1 MTNINIGDILT
12 CCETGKQFTAQRD
25 GCSVN
30 YATDRDGNIYSDE
43 GVDIRE
49 KRALLDRSK
58 PFGCYISGDN
68 AARITWQAA
77 KDADFLLLDSPDK
90 LEAMRA
96 WAKSSGGWGAEEIA
110 AWSPVE
116 LNALFIQLV
125 SSDMRAMCEPLNGDD
140 GSALFEGVDGQVYYC
155 LEA

>member
-30 YATDRDGNIYSDE
+30 YSTDRDGNIYSDE

-58 PFGCYISGDN
+58 PFGCYISGDGKRATGWKDN
-68 AARITWQAA
+68 TLGTITWRKRTAIRSNWGSVESFNVS
-77 KDADFLLLDSPDK
+77 DVH
-90 LEAMRA
+90 
-96 WAKSSGGWGAEEIA
+96 GG
-110 AWSPVE
+110 
-116 LNALFIQLV
+116 
-125 SSDMRAMCEPLNGDD
+125 
-140 GSALFEGVDGQVYYC
+140 
-155 LEA
+155 